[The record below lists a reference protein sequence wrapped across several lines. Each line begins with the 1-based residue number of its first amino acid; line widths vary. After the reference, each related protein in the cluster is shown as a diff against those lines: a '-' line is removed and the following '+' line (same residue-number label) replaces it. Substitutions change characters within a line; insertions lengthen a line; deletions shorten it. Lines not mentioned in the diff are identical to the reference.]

1 MAKKILCNITTEMD
15 WLDIRNEIK
24 MSLSSYLNEN
34 KFENNTFII
43 FENKQENC
51 ENLQS
56 HYFKTNVTLLEVVE
70 PFCEDFVT
78 IEKLDNECLIVT
90 NYDSNHEM
98 ITQYYIYNLTDYG
111 EQIYDI
117 VFDIDSTPILKFFD
131 TTFDKCLEK
140 MVKDERCWGEF

>member
-1 MAKKILCNITTEMD
+1 M
-15 WLDIRNEIK
+15 
-24 MSLSSYLNEN
+24 
-34 KFENNTFII
+34 
-43 FENKQENC
+43 
-51 ENLQS
+51 
-56 HYFKTNVTLLEVVE
+56 VV

-111 EQIYDI
+111 EQIYNI